1 LCEYEKRRRDSF
13 EEIVIPKIS
22 NMNGDQYSFMS
33 GADSD
38 RSDDNSV
45 INEIL
50 DIETKGEGSNA
61 LMLGASPLMSPPP
74 LYSTDDY
81 KIDGM

>member
-1 LCEYEKRRRDSF
+1 
-13 EEIVIPKIS
+13 
-22 NMNGDQYSFMS
+22 MS

-45 INEIL
+45 LNEIML

-61 LMLGASPLMSPPP
+61 LM
-74 LYSTDDY
+74 
-81 KIDGM
+81 